1 MKYSIQTIKD
11 RFNSGGS
18 LDYIFFWGHHAK
30 PGKVTKACLSQW
42 FPANFVVDGA
52 AYNCAEQYMMAEKAR
67 VFGDEDIR
75 QKILVTEDPKGI
87 KALGRLVK
95 NFDAEKWSSV
105 ASDIV
110 VNGNLQKF
118 GQNPDLCQF
127 LLSTDEKIL
136 VEASPYDTIWGI
148 GMKEADEGI
157 EDPNNW
163 KGTNLLG
170 FALME
175 VRDMLNER
183 NRKDV
188 RRGE

>member
-1 MKYSIQTIKD
+1 MKYSIQKIKD

-30 PGKVTKACLSQW
+30 PGKVTKACFSQW
-42 FPANFVVDGA
+42 FPASFVVDGA
-52 AYNCAEQYMMAEKAR
+52 TYNCAEQYMMAEKAR
-67 VFGDEDIR
+67 VFGDKDIR
-75 QKILVTEDPKGI
+75 QKILMTEDPKEI

-95 NFDAEKWSSV
+95 NFDEKKWSSV

-110 VNGNLQKF
+110 INGNYHKF
-118 GQNPDLCQF
+118 GQNPNLCQF
-127 LLSTDEKIL
+127 LLSTGEKVL

-183 NRKDV
+183 NR
-188 RRGE
+188 

>member
-1 MKYSIQTIKD
+1 MKYTIRTVKD
-11 RFNSGGS
+11 RFNFGGS

-30 PGKVTKACLSQW
+30 PGKVTKACFSQW
-42 FPANFVVDGA
+42 FPTSFVVDGA

-75 QKILVTEDPKGI
+75 QKILVTEDPKKI

-95 NFDAEKWSSV
+95 NFDEEKWSSV
-105 ASDIV
+105 AFDIV
-110 VNGNLQKF
+110 VNGNLNKF

-127 LLSTDEKIL
+127 LLSTDENVL

-148 GMKEADEGI
+148 GMKETEEGI
-157 EDPNNW
+157 EDPHNW

-175 VRDMLNER
+175 VRDILNER
-183 NRKDV
+183 NR
-188 RRGE
+188 